1 LGIDWFFIH
10 IALFRSYTMAT
21 MTTPVPTAKRIPGG
35 SFLINDATPADC
47 FFPEDFTEE
56 HRQIAQTTADFATN
70 EIIPVSDAIEA
81 KDFSVTRRLF
91 KEASDLGLTSVD
103 IPEEY
108 GGLEMDKVTSA
119 IIADNIAKQGSF
131 SVAFSAHV
139 GIGTLPIVWY
149 GTPEQ
154 KKKYLPKL
162 ASGEFIGAYAL
173 SESTS
178 GSDAVNAR
186 TRAVL
191 SADGTAYTLNGE
203 KMWITNAGFA
213 DIFTV
218 FAKCAITSG
227 DKAGEEKLTAFLIEK
242 GTPGFTIGKEEHK
255 LGIRGSST
263 CPLILTDCVIPK
275 ENLLGEVGKGHH
287 IAFNILNVG
296 RYKLGNAAVGGSRMT
311 LGRGIGYAKE
321 RKAFGKPISE
331 FGLIQEKIADC
342 AVGVFVGEALTYRTV
357 GMIDAALAGV
367 DKHDTAAIQKAIEE
381 YAVECSIVKVWD
393 SEMLDRVV
401 DEVLQI
407 FAGYGYVE
415 EYPAERAYRD
425 ARINRIFEGTNEI
438 NRLIIT
444 GWLIKSAMSGKLAL
458 MPAIKKLMDEVMSG
472 PSEKVERE
480 GPLADEQNLLASAK
494 KLTLFAAGAATQKYM
509 AKIAEEQEV
518 MGAIA
523 DMIIEVY
530 AMESAILRAEKMSH
544 GVSGQGSDAPSVPV
558 AMARIYADKAMA
570 TIELSARKVIAAVAE
585 GDMLRTQLTILRR
598 LSKHDTADT
607 ISLRRQVAQHV
618 IKAGKYAL

>member
-1 LGIDWFFIH
+1 
-10 IALFRSYTMAT
+10 MAT
-21 MTTPVPTAKRIPGG
+21 LAPVPTDSKIIPGG
-35 SFLINDATPADC
+35 GFLISNPSPADC

-56 HRQIAQTTADFATN
+56 QRQVAQTTTEFATN
-70 EIIPVSDAIEA
+70 EIVPVSNQIEA
-81 KDFSVTRRLF
+81 KDFSVTRRLI
-91 KEASDLGLTSVD
+91 KQASDLGLTSVD

-139 GIGTLPIVWY
+139 GIGTLPIAWY
-149 GTPEQ
+149 GTTEQ

-191 SADGTAYTLNGE
+191 SEDGKTYTLNGE

-218 FAKCAITSG
+218 FAKCEVKEG
-227 DKAGEEKLTAFLIEK
+227 KNAGKERLTAFLVER
-242 GTPGFTIGKEEHK
+242 GTPGFTVGKEEHK

-263 CPLILTDCVIPK
+263 CPLILADCKIPAS
-275 ENLLGEVGKGHH
+275 NLLGEVGKGHH

-296 RYKLGNAAVGGSRMT
+296 RYKLGNAAVGAARMS
-311 LGRGIGYAKE
+311 LGRGIAYAKE
-321 RKAFGKPISE
+321 RKAFGKSISE
-331 FGLIQEKIADC
+331 FGMIQEKLADS
-342 AVGVFVGEALTYRTV
+342 AVGVFVGEALSYRTV
-357 GMIDAALAGV
+357 GMIDDALRQV
-367 DKHDTAAIQKAIEE
+367 DKHDTAAIQRAIEE
-381 YAVECSIVKVWD
+381 YAVECSICKVWD

-401 DEVLQI
+401 DETLQI
-407 FAGYGYVE
+407 YAGYGYVE

-425 ARINRIFEGTNEI
+425 SRINRIFEGTNEI

-444 GWLIKSAMSGKLAL
+444 GRLIKAAMEGKLAL
-458 MPAIKKLMDEVMSG
+458 MPAIKQLMDEVMSG
-472 PSEKVERE
+472 PGEKVERE
-480 GPLADEQNLLASAK
+480 GPLADEFALLANAK
-494 KLTLFAAGAATQKYM
+494 KLTLFAAGTATQKYM
-509 AKIAEEQEV
+509 QKLADEQEI

-523 DMIIEVY
+523 DMIIQVY
-530 AMESAILRAEKMSH
+530 AMESAILRAAKMAGGAS
-544 GVSGQGSDAPSVPV
+544 SMPV
-558 AMARIYADKAMA
+558 VMARIYADEAMSVV
-570 TIELSARKVIAAVAE
+570 ELAARKVVAAVAE
-585 GDMLRTQLTILRR
+585 GDALRTQVTILRR
-598 LSKHDTADT
+598 LAKHDGVDT
-607 ISLRRQVAQHV
+607 IALRRQVAQHV
-618 IKAGKYAL
+618 IAAGKYAL

>member
-1 LGIDWFFIH
+1 
-10 IALFRSYTMAT
+10 MAT
-21 MTTPVPTAKRIPGG
+21 MTSPVPTDTKIIPGG
-35 SFLINDATPADC
+35 SFLISSPTPADC

-56 HRQIAQTTADFATN
+56 HRQIAQTTAEFALN
-70 EIIPVSDAIEA
+70 EIVPVSDEIEA
-81 KDFSVTRRLF
+81 KDFTVTRRLI
-91 KEASDLGLTSVD
+91 KQASDLGLTAVD

-108 GGLEMDKVTSA
+108 GGLEMDKVASA

-191 SADGTAYTLNGE
+191 SEDGQSYTLNGE

-213 DIFTV
+213 DLFTI
-218 FAKCAITSG
+218 FAKG
-227 DKAGEEKLTAFLIEK
+227 EVKEGKDAGKERLTAFLVEK

-263 CPLILTDCVIPK
+263 CPLILADCKIPAS
-275 ENLLGEVGKGHH
+275 NLLGEVGKGHH

-296 RYKLGNAAVGGSRMT
+296 RYKLGNAAVGASRMC
-311 LGRGIGYAKE
+311 LANGIRYAKD
-321 RKAFGKPISE
+321 RKAFGKSISD
-331 FGLIQEKIADC
+331 FGLIQEKLADC
-342 AVGVFVGEALTYRTV
+342 AVGTFVGEALTYRTV
-357 GMIDAALAGV
+357 GMIDSALAGV
-367 DKHDTAAIQKAIEE
+367 DKHDTAAIQKAIES

-401 DEVLQI
+401 DDVLQI
-407 FAGYGYVE
+407 YAGYGYVE

-425 ARINRIFEGTNEI
+425 SRINRIFEGTNEI

-444 GWLIKSAMSGKLAL
+444 GWLMKSAMSGKLAL
-458 MPAIKKLMDEVMSG
+458 MPAIKQLMDEVMAG
-472 PSEKVERE
+472 PVEKEDRE
-480 GPLADEQNLLASAK
+480 GPLAEEYALLASAK
-494 KLTLFAAGAATQKYM
+494 KLCLFTAGAATQKYM
-509 AKIAEEQEV
+509 QQLADQQEV

-523 DMIIEVY
+523 DMIIEVF
-530 AMESAILRAEKMSH
+530 AMESAILRADKLSAKGTAEI
-544 GVSGQGSDAPSVPV
+544 PV
-558 AMARIYADKAMA
+558 AMARIYATVAMEK
-570 TIELSARKVIAAVAE
+570 IELAARRVIATVAE
-585 GDMLRTQLTILRR
+585 GDMLRTQLAILRR
-598 LSKHDTADT
+598 LAKHDPADT
-607 ISLRRQVAQHV
+607 IALRRQVAQHV
-618 IKAGKYAL
+618 IRAGKYAL

>member
-1 LGIDWFFIH
+1 
-10 IALFRSYTMAT
+10 MAT
-21 MTTPVPTAKRIPGG
+21 LTTPTPTDKKIIPGG
-35 SFLINDATPADC
+35 SFLITNPTPADC

-70 EIIPVSDAIEA
+70 EILPVSDQIEA
-81 KDFSVTRRLF
+81 KDFAVTRRLI
-91 KEASDLGLTSVD
+91 KEAADLGLTSVD

-108 GGLEMDKVTSA
+108 GGLEMDKMTSA

-149 GTPEQ
+149 GTAEQ
-154 KKKYLPKL
+154 KQKYLPKL
-162 ASGEFIGAYAL
+162 ADGTFIGAYAL

-191 SADGTAYTLNGE
+191 SADGTTYTLNGE

-213 DIFTV
+213 DIFTI
-218 FAKCAITSG
+218 FAKCEVKEG
-227 DKAGEEKLTAFLIEK
+227 KDAGKERLTAFLVER
-242 GTPGFTIGKEEHK
+242 GTPGFTVGKEEHK

-263 CPLILTDCVIPK
+263 CPLILADCKIPAA
-275 ENLLGEVGKGHH
+275 NLLGEVGKGHH

-296 RYKLGNAAVGGSRMT
+296 RYKLGNAAVGASRMS
-311 LGRGIGYAKE
+311 LGRGIAYAKD
-321 RKAFGKPISE
+321 RKAFGKSISE
-331 FGLIQEKIADC
+331 FGLIQEKLADC
-342 AVGVFVGEALTYRTV
+342 AVGVFVGEALSYRTV
-357 GMIDAALAGV
+357 GLIDAALAGI
-367 DKHDTAAIQKAIEE
+367 DKHDTAAIQKAIED
-381 YAVECSIVKVWD
+381 YAVECSIVKVWA

-407 FAGYGYVE
+407 YAGYGYVE

-444 GWLIKSAMSGKLAL
+444 GWLMKSAMSGKLAL
-458 MPAIKKLMDEVMSG
+458 MPAIKSLMDEVMAG
-472 PSEKVERE
+472 PSPKEDRE
-480 GPLADEQNLLASAK
+480 GPLAEELNLLDQAK

-509 AKIAEEQEV
+509 AKLADEQEV

-523 DMIIEVY
+523 DSIIEVY
-530 AMESAILRAEKMSH
+530 AMESAILRAQKLAT
-544 GVSGQGSDAPSVPV
+544 GKGSSEIPT
-558 AMARIYADKAMA
+558 AMARIYVA
-570 TIELSARKVIAAVAE
+570 TAFEKIELASRKIISAVAE

-598 LSKHDTADT
+598 LSKHDGTDT
-607 ISLRRQVAQHV
+607 ISLRRQVARHV
-618 IKAGKYAL
+618 IQAGKYAL

>member
-1 LGIDWFFIH
+1 
-10 IALFRSYTMAT
+10 MAT
-21 MTTPVPTAKRIPGG
+21 LAPVPTDSKIIPGG
-35 SFLINDATPADC
+35 GFLISNPSPADC

-56 HRQIAQTTADFATN
+56 QRQVAQTTAEFATK
-70 EIIPVSDAIEA
+70 EIVPVSDQIEA
-81 KDFSVTRRLF
+81 KDFSVTRRLI
-91 KEASDLGLTSVD
+91 KQASDLGLTSVD

-139 GIGTLPIVWY
+139 GIGTLPIAWY
-149 GTPEQ
+149 GTTEQ

-191 SADGTAYTLNGE
+191 SEDGKTYTLNGE

-218 FAKCAITSG
+218 FAKCEVKEG
-227 DKAGEEKLTAFLIEK
+227 KNAGKERLTAFLVER
-242 GTPGFTIGKEEHK
+242 GTPGFTVGKEEHK

-263 CPLILTDCVIPK
+263 CPLILADCKIPAS
-275 ENLLGEVGKGHH
+275 NLLGEVGKGHH

-296 RYKLGNAAVGGSRMT
+296 RYKLGNAAVGAARMS
-311 LGRGIGYAKE
+311 LGRGIAYAKE
-321 RKAFGKPISE
+321 RKAFGKSISE
-331 FGLIQEKIADC
+331 FGMIQEKLADS
-342 AVGVFVGEALTYRTV
+342 AVGVFVGEALSYRTV
-357 GMIDAALAGV
+357 GMIDDALRQV
-367 DKHDTAAIQKAIEE
+367 DKHDTAAIQRAIEE
-381 YAVECSIVKVWD
+381 YAVECSICKVWD

-401 DEVLQI
+401 DETLQI
-407 FAGYGYVE
+407 YAGYGYVE

-425 ARINRIFEGTNEI
+425 SRINRIFEGTNEI

-444 GWLIKSAMSGKLAL
+444 GRLIKAAMEGKLAL
-458 MPAIKKLMDEVMSG
+458 MPAIKQLMDEVMSG
-472 PSEKVERE
+472 PGEKVERE
-480 GPLADEQNLLASAK
+480 GPLADEFALLANAK
-494 KLTLFAAGAATQKYM
+494 KLTLFAAGTATQKYM
-509 AKIAEEQEV
+509 QKLADEQEI

-523 DMIIEVY
+523 DMIIQVY
-530 AMESAILRAEKMSH
+530 AMESAILRAAKMAGGAS
-544 GVSGQGSDAPSVPV
+544 SIPV
-558 AMARIYADKAMA
+558 VMARIYADEAMSVV
-570 TIELSARKVIAAVAE
+570 ELAARKVVAAVAE
-585 GDMLRTQLTILRR
+585 GDALRTQVTILRR
-598 LSKHDTADT
+598 LAKHDGVDT
-607 ISLRRQVAQHV
+607 IALRRQVAQHV
-618 IKAGKYAL
+618 IAAGKYAL